1 MSFTISC
8 WVGSQAEAEDMASR
22 HAREKAELE
31 GALRQALEELSH
43 SNQVLSRS
51 TLCLHIILPLI
62 KTLNY
67 SLKHECPPL
76 WLSQVK

>member
-1 MSFTISC
+1 MPFTIFC

-43 SNQVLSRS
+43 SKQVLPRS
-51 TLCLHIILPLI
+51 ALCLHFLLSLI
-62 KTLNY
+62 ST
-67 SLKHECPPL
+67 
-76 WLSQVK
+76 